1 MGFGVVAPESG
12 PDVKAI
18 RAKTRL
24 SQNKEAESLREP
36 VGTVRDWEQH
46 RRSPDAP
53 ARTLLGMVDADP
65 KAALALI
72 ERMGRG

>member
-1 MGFGVVAPESG
+1 MRGFGVLSTESG

-36 VGTVRDWEQH
+36 VGTVQPGHPEC
-46 RRSPDAP
+46 
-53 ARTLLGMVDADP
+53 
-65 KAALALI
+65 
-72 ERMGRG
+72 